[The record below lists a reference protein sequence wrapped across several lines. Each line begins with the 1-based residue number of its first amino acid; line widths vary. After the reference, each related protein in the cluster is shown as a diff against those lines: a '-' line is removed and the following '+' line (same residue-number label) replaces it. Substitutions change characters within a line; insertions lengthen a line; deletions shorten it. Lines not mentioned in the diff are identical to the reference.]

1 MNTKKAIAR
10 IIRNPII
17 AYIMT
22 ANHSDRLCNGAQRAV
37 AETVV
42 WVKSLATAA
51 TTSGQ
56 VAKIAAVEG
65 KSTLLDSKLG

>member
-1 MNTKKAIAR
+1 
-10 IIRNPII
+10 
-17 AYIMT
+17 MT